1 MDKFDFPKTVEPPKL
16 KALEN
21 SFTVN
26 DEEKELRDLFIQVF
40 RETLS
45 AKVYDLNV
53 SGATHLGS
61 FESIKHSINADGL
74 TILQGDREESATRY
88 LYRAW
93 QARDRNGRGM
103 HFLRT
108 YLHLL
113 YPNACQVA
121 QIWQDKD
128 KEYTKGMHSVLEM
141 DSEGNAYVPDPEKQ
155 WLTSRLEIALDLTVT
170 NRSITT
176 LTSIFRA
183 ILPARLV
190 PQFRFWMKFET
201 ALDIR
206 AEWYLFMHK
215 DTDTFYP
222 YCGLVIT
229 DRPNHMWHL
238 GLDGDPEAPKLKQC
252 RVQTTGNLFK
262 DVETDYDR
270 TPRVGQKGRY
280 VDGTWNLPKAP
291 HVYATFELNITK

>member
-1 MDKFDFPKTVEPPKL
+1 MDKFDFPKTVEPPRL
-16 KALEN
+16 KALEH
-21 SFTVN
+21 SFTVSK
-26 DEEKELRDLFIQVF
+26 EEQELRDLFIKIF
-40 RETLS
+40 REKLS

-53 SGATHLGS
+53 TGAAHLGS

-108 YLHLL
+108 YLQLL

-190 PQFRFWMKFET
+190 PQFRFWLRFEARLNLT
-201 ALDIR
+201 
-206 AEWYLFMHK
+206 AEWRLFLEK
-215 DTDTFYP
+215 ESDTFYP

-229 DRPNHMWHL
+229 DRPARMWNL
-238 GLDGDPEAPKLKQC
+238 GLDRDPDAPKLKNC
-252 RVQTTGNLFK
+252 RVQSSGLLKKEVTTIFDK
-262 DVETDYDR
+262 
-270 TPRVGQKGRY
+270 TPRIGEPNRY
-280 VDGTWNLPKAP
+280 VDGTWNLPRSP
-291 HVYATFELNITK
+291 HVYAEFTLNVTK